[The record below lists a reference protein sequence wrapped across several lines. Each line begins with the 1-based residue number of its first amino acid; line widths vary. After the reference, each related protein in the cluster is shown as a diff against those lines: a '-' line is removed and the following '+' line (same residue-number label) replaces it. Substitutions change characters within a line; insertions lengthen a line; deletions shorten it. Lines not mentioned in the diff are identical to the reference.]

1 MSTARTETTFHL
13 DEYIRLL
20 LRLDRLILEGEGD
33 SGLAD
38 EVRDEMEM
46 HWRKLTP
53 EELKLT
59 DGLAIDL
66 PYTDEDGSVP
76 RSAGC
81 DPCSAVAS
89 AGDHQLIQSALQSG
103 DWDRVLTIIR
113 ENESQITTSQAAAL
127 RGIAWDR
134 LGHPEV
140 AALFFE
146 EAARLE
152 PNDLNCL
159 IAYLRSLVKS
169 RQLGKAKETADE
181 IASSSA
187 DPLRLFLA
195 ADVLFDC
202 ASVDWPQVDLA
213 MLPRVVEIAERAS
226 SALQEPPTDDLQK
239 RLACSGLLSLAISK
253 DLLNDGRR
261 AAEAAARARHI
272 FPSPFDRPDSPFEAN
287 GSAARVG
294 TWADIRER
302 LILHPA
308 A

>member
-1 MSTARTETTFHL
+1 MNMAVANRPDAFTES
-13 DEYIRLL
+13 IRLL
-20 LRLDRLILEGEGD
+20 RDLHFLTIAGKDESADADAIRDAMESPWWRLSELERERV
-33 SGLAD
+33 SGLSGD
-38 EVRDEMEM
+38 
-46 HWRKLTP
+46 LYT
-53 EELKLT
+53 L
-59 DGLAIDL
+59 GSID
-66 PYTDEDGSVP
+66 P
-76 RSAGC
+76 SAK
-81 DPCSAVAS
+81 PAAL
-89 AGDHQLIQSALQSG
+89 GDHQLIQSALQSG

-159 IAYLRSLVKS
+159 IAYVRSLVKS

-181 IASSSA
+181 IAASSA

-226 SALQEPPTDDLQK
+226 NGLGAPPADEALSQ
-239 RLACSGLLSLAISK
+239 LACSALLSLAISK

-261 AAEAAARARHI
+261 AAEAGAQARNV
-272 FPSPFDRPDSPFEAN
+272 FPSVFGDPGSSPEAVESAI
-287 GSAARVG
+287 GSASRV
-294 TWADIRER
+294 TAWR
-302 LILHPA
+302 LMRDKLKDA